1 MYNIIILELS
11 TTFYVM
17 YNYITMTMIYDRY
30 DIVSYCVT
38 VCDITLTLNPKFKN
52 KKIDRKKNRNK
63 K

>member
-1 MYNIIILELS
+1 M
-11 TTFYVM
+11 M

-52 KKIDRKKNRNK
+52 KKIDRKKIEIRNK
-63 K
+63 IKIN